1 VDIPEPIRYVAKLAK
16 DRGYAV
22 VSRAEGRLVGQRE
35 ATAVRVTITSDHG
48 DLILWWKSATPTG
61 VADVQWRAATT
72 SVTRR
77 IMTVGMGVDLLT
89 TGKVPG

>member
-1 VDIPEPIRYVAKLAK
+1 VGIPEPIRYVAKLAK
-16 DRGYAV
+16 ERGYAV
-22 VSRAEGRLVGQRE
+22 VSRAEG
-35 ATAVRVTITSDHG
+35 TNVRVTITSDHG

-61 VADVQWRAATT
+61 IADVQWRAATT